1 MILSIIGFS
10 KGLFLLVIIVVLI
23 IRHNLLLMKTMNN
36 ISETNR
42 YLSGNYVWLN
52 LIPIFNIFW
61 ILIFNSALNKS
72 IEAEIK
78 HKKINYRF
86 LGITGIL
93 FPLVTYGT
101 FLSYLIL
108 EISGVVNDSESLSE
122 LTLFTFI
129 FSLMAIVW
137 GWLFYT
143 AEVASFNKMN
153 TVYEETNYVRM
164 ALYTIVII
172 SVLLTLFLSYNYWE
186 NYTAQQKYERSLN

>member
-1 MILSIIGFS
+1 MLLSVDGFS
-10 KGLFLLVIIVVLI
+10 KGLLFLVIIVVLI
-23 IRHNLLLMKTMNN
+23 IRHNLLLVKTMNN
-36 ISETNR
+36 ITESNR
-42 YLSGNYVWLN
+42 YMSGNYVWLN

-108 EISGVVNDSESLSE
+108 EISGVVNDSESISE
-122 LTLFTFI
+122 LTLITFI

-137 GWLFYT
+137 GWLYYT
-143 AEVASFNKMN
+143 AEIASFNKMN
-153 TVYEETNYVRM
+153 TVAEETNYVRI

-186 NYTAQQKYERSLN
+186 NYTAQQQYERSLN